1 MAIRES
7 EELDAAAPGG
17 TRSRMP
23 RLPEARCRRR
33 LGQEDRDRARHAVR
47 RLRRRP
53 RSPRGSPPRRRPAA
67 ARPPDRQ
74 VIWTGG
80 GRLREVAASFE
91 AAGSRRGPRPVRP
104 GEGAA
109 PHHPWREPDPPRRVP
124 LPGSRLGPPPSRRS
138 TPRGRWGTSVARRT
152 GGGVAGGGSPR
163 LAGVGTPRR
172 LRDRPARTEPPDP
185 AGPSSLTEPRA
196 SPRARPSRHGSPLH
210 GAVGR
215 ALRPPPGGDG
225 ESSLARAWRRRD
237 VGRQARPRR
246 RSSDRTRIGTA

>member
-7 EELDAAAPGG
+7 EELDAAAPGA

-33 LGQEDRDRARHAVR
+33 LGEEDRDRARHAVR

-53 RSPRGSPPRRRPAA
+53 RRPRGSPPRRRPAA

-109 PHHPWREPDPPRRVP
+109 AHHPWREPDPPRRVP

-163 LAGVGTPRR
+163 LAGLGTPRG
-172 LRDRPARTEPPDP
+172 LRDRPARTVPPDP
-185 AGPSSLTEPRA
+185 GDPHHAHRAARLTPRTAVPTRLAASRRGRPRAPASARRRRRVVPRTGVAASGRRTAGPTSSTI
-196 SPRARPSRHGSPLH
+196 
-210 GAVGR
+210 V
-215 ALRPPPGGDG
+215 
-225 ESSLARAWRRRD
+225 
-237 VGRQARPRR
+237 
-246 RSSDRTRIGTA
+246 